1 MNRRHSTVVVIALML
16 VTASATL
23 LVSIL
28 GFRILLG
35 VDSDLHGEL
44 QQIRQVREIIA
55 NRYVGEFED
64 SVLTDAALSA
74 TVAALGDPWSAYLT
88 AEAYAADR
96 RNAQNQ
102 HRGMIGITFDRV
114 EETNQ
119 PVIVTVTS
127 GGPADE
133 AGLQPGDIILTL
145 EGQDAAELET
155 EIIRQIIA
163 NRYGYSVI
171 LELQNLAGEL
181 RTAEVFVRQFFVNP
195 VTYEMLEGSIGYI
208 RIANFNAASGEMS
221 IAAIDALIEA
231 GAKSLM
237 FDVRSNPGGGVNE
250 LLAVLDYLLPEGD
263 LFVYLDPQGGEVV
276 RRSGPDY
283 LDIPIAVLVNE
294 HSFSAAEFFA
304 AILQE
309 YERAEIVGMPTTG
322 KSRSQVTLP
331 LMGGGAIRLSTNRY
345 FTPNRVDLY
354 ETGGIRPDHLVEQDD
369 TENDTQLEAALAI
382 LR

>member
-1 MNRRHSTVVVIALML
+1 ML